1 MQADLMPWH
10 KLYLSQTP
18 LRRFFSTL
26 SREDR
31 NRSNFFKYF
40 VVFGILDDEQVRKTE

>member
-1 MQADLMPWH
+1 MQADLMSWH

-18 LRRFFSTL
+18 LRRFLSVL

-31 NRSNFFKYF
+31 NRFFKKYF
-40 VVFGILDDEQVRKTE
+40 VVFGILDDEQVPKTE